1 MHQYIKLYAYLTFI
15 FLLPF
20 SMAVAQQT
28 DSLIRVN
35 NLHSAIVGD
44 DYVISVALPAGYNA
58 SHSGYPV
65 LYVTDANSNFAAA
78 VQTVSRMTKKKH
90 LAPTIVVG
98 IGYRTDSLARIL
110 RLRDMTP
117 DRDPAIRR
125 SHAGRSSF
133 FLRFI
138 KEELMPYIRKNYRT
152 STDAVYAGMAIGGV
166 FGLYVIFHEP
176 ETFKGYLIAS
186 PSIWYD
192 SLVISKY
199 QKEYTQTHQ
208 DLKARVYLSA
218 GGREETEAGF
228 TRMETNVRQLA
239 ALLDSR
245 HYPNLGMQTQVLEG
259 ETHFSVFPTA
269 LSHGL
274 PYLYKKVR

>member
-1 MHQYIKLYAYLTFI
+1 MQLYAYMIL
-15 FLLPF
+15 LLPF
-20 SMAVAQQT
+20 TGATAQRT
-28 DSLIRVN
+28 DSLLRVTS
-35 NLHSAIVGD
+35 LHSAIVGD
-44 DYVISVALPAGYNA
+44 DYVISVALPAGYGT
-58 SHSGYPV
+58 SHSNYSV

-78 VQTVSRMTKKKH
+78 VQTVRRMTQKKQ
-90 LAPTIVVG
+90 LPPTIVVG

-117 DRDPAIRR
+117 DRDPSLRR

-133 FLRFI
+133 FLRFM
-138 KEELMPYIRKNYRT
+138 KEELMPYIRRNYRA
-152 STDAVYAGMAIGGV
+152 SSNDIYAGMAIGGV
-166 FGLYVIFHEP
+166 FGLYVLFHEP

-192 SLVISKY
+192 SIVIANY
-199 QKEYTQTHQ
+199 QKEYAQTHK

-218 GGREETEAGF
+218 GAREETEAGF

-239 ALLDSR
+239 ALLDDR
-245 HYPNLGMQTQVLEG
+245 HYPNLAIQTQVLEG

-269 LSHGL
+269 LDHGL
-274 PYLYKKVR
+274 RYLFKRER